1 MDTKYTIIGSKGT
14 IGSAL
19 AKRIGTYS
27 TTPTE
32 DTDVLIYMGSTVHP
46 EFEKNF
52 DYHFNKVVQ
61 DFLHLLS
68 FSKQH
73 GIFFIYPSSALVYEK
88 ETPFTKSKKILEMMA
103 SCYPNTLGLRIFP
116 TYGPGENRTII
127 SQWCKAAKEGKSISI
142 FGDGNQSRDF
152 IYIDDV
158 VDAILYHA
166 QAKTT
171 GVVDVGAGTLTK
183 FNDIIKHI
191 EKLLDGKTL
200 PVEYQPAP
208 PGYVVGEGVLCKN
221 PVKTKTSVE
230 MGVKKTFDAS

>member
-1 MDTKYTIIGSKGT
+1 MNTTYTIIGSKGF

-27 TTPTE
+27 VTPTE

-52 DYHFNKVVQ
+52 DYHFAQVIQ
-61 DFLHLLS
+61 DFLYLLP
-68 FSKQH
+68 FCKRH
-73 GIFFIYPSSALVYEK
+73 GISFIYPSSALVYEK

-103 SCYPNTLGLRIFP
+103 SCYPRTLGLRIFP

-127 SQWCKAAKEGKSISI
+127 SQWCKAAKEGTSISI
-142 FGDGNQSRDF
+142 YGDGNQSRDF

-158 VDAILYHA
+158 VNVILQHA
-166 QAKTT
+166 QAKTE
-171 GVVDVGAGTLTK
+171 GVVDVGTGTLTK
-183 FNDIIKHI
+183 FNDISKII

-200 PVEYQPAP
+200 PIEYDPAP
-208 PGYVVGEGVLCKN
+208 VGYVAGEGVVCKSPLKN
-221 PVKTKTSVE
+221 KTPIET
-230 MGVKKTFDAS
+230 GIKKTFDAS